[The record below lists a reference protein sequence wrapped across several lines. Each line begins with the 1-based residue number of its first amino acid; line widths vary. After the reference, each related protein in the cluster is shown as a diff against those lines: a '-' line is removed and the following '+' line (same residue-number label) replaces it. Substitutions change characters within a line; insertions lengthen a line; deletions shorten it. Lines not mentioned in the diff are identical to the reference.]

1 MSYYVAY
8 RTDTRQPI
16 GIYPDGEQ
24 PDFAGD
30 PLFDL
35 KWFRGEVPPLSKYR
49 WDDTDLAYVPRDEVA
64 ITQLAFRNRFLPAE
78 KTAIY
83 TAAETNIEVRIW
95 LDDLA
100 ATTSVRLNN
109 AQTIASVQAL
119 EAAGLIG
126 EGRADEILNTPA
138 AAHELAE

>member
-1 MSYYVAY
+1 MSGYFATY
-8 RTDTRQPI
+8 RVDTGELVSLDEQD
-16 GIYPDGEQ
+16 PDYEQGEV
-24 PDFAGD
+24 FRT
-30 PLFDL
+30 L
-35 KWFRGEVPPLSKYR
+35 WFRGDMPPLSKYY
-49 WDDTDLAYVPRDEVA
+49 WDKSQLAFLPRGDVA

-83 TAAETNIEVRIW
+83 TAAESNVEVRIW

-126 EGRADEILNTPA
+126 PGRADEILNTPA